1 MTYNKGSHV
10 GRSSVSEM
18 KTNPLK
24 ADTEA
29 EHGKAGAFIGC
40 HCPVIVG
47 VGAAW

>member
-10 GRSSVSEM
+10 GRSWVSEM
-18 KTNPLK
+18 KTNPLL

-29 EHGKAGAFIGC
+29 EHGKAGAFIL
-40 HCPVIVG
+40 CPLPS

>member
-1 MTYNKGSHV
+1 MLVV
-10 GRSSVSEM
+10 GNSSVSKM

-29 EHGKAGAFIGC
+29 EHGKAGAFIRC